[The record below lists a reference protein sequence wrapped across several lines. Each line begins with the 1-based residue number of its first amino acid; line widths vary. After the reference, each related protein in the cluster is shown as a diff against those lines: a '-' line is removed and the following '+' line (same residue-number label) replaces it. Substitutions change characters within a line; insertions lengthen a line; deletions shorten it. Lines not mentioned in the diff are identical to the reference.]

1 MASVTTVATT
11 IAANLT
17 RVLNTTMASMQT
29 TTLATLA
36 NLTTTANTTTV
47 TATSPN
53 STVFSTVL
61 PSVSAAP
68 TTMAPS
74 TTVAATA
81 TTSAAA
87 TSTISVTKASVV
99 TSTVSK
105 LTTQLPLPTGPSS
118 GLVFLSLIL
127 FVVAV
132 AVIGKIIYSNRK
144 RRSDLIGGTARWRLA
159 ASQQSGAGPQQTAA
173 SYAPMG
179 GSRQASATNG
189 LDTPG
194 PDRLDWERQ
203 FFDDT
208 EATVPSRLQ
217 LDLSRT

>member
-1 MASVTTVATT
+1 MAGVTTMATT
-11 IAANLT
+11 IAANVTKVVNSTMSTLP
-17 RVLNTTMASMQT
+17 TTTT
-29 TTLATLA
+29 TTLSTVKHLATTNA
-36 NLTTTANTTTV
+36 TITATTTTANTTVSPSLSTSTTKMPLV
-47 TATSPN
+47 TT
-53 STVFSTVL
+53 
-61 PSVSAAP
+61 
-68 TTMAPS
+68 TTMA
-74 TTVAATA
+74 TTS
-81 TTSAAA
+81 TSAA
-87 TSTISVTKASVV
+87 STLPNIV

-105 LTTQLPLPTGPSS
+105 LTTQLPLPDGSS
-118 GLVFLSLIL
+118 SSLVFLSLVL

-132 AVIGKIIYSNRK
+132 AIIAKIIYSNRK

-173 SYAPMG
+173 NYAPMG
-179 GSRQASATNG
+179 GARSATATNG